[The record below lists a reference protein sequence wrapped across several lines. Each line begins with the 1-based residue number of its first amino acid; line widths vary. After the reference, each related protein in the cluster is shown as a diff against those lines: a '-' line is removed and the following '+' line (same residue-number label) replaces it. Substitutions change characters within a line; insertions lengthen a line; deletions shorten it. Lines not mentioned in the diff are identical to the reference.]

1 MIHLFAAYDRKAKV
15 WFGKTEGLPIKTEA
29 TTLDELVAKVWEM
42 AAEIDHAAG
51 AAAIAL
57 LLQVV
62 DREGLTS
69 YEETLHLMSSP
80 ANARELDEAIAEI
93 EAGNVTEFR
102 P

>member
-1 MIHLFAAYDRKAKV
+1 MIHLFAAYDRKAKL

-29 TTLDELVAKVWEM
+29 ATLDELVAKVWEM
-42 AAEIDHAAG
+42 AAEIDQAAG
-51 AAAIAL
+51 ATAIAL

-62 DREGLTS
+62 DREGLS
-69 YEETLHLMSSP
+69 KETLHLMSSP